1 MNGFRMKSVSATEAK
16 NNFGELLLGAQASP
30 ISITR
35 NGKEQ
40 GVLMSANDYA
50 LLKKKAMQAAVN
62 EGISSGSAGEL
73 DIEYIKQS
81 GRELLGK

>member
-1 MNGFRMKSVSATEAK
+1 
-16 NNFGELLLGAQASP
+16 
-30 ISITR
+30 
-35 NGKEQ
+35 
-40 GVLMSANDYA
+40 
-50 LLKKKAMQAAVN
+50 MQAAVN